1 MPSQRIAP
9 RQEEGTQ
16 CVLVLQVLRGDHEQ
30 SWTRAELERELH
42 DVDPDAITV
51 ALTRLS
57 EQGVVRIEGDQIEAS
72 PCARH
77 LDALAFICI

>member
-1 MPSQRIAP
+1 MPTERTDP
-9 RQEEGTQ
+9 RQEEATQ

-30 SWTRAELERELH
+30 PWTPAELERELH

-51 ALTRLS
+51 ALRRLN
-57 EQGVVRIEGDQIEAS
+57 EQGVVDIKGDQIEAS